1 MIVYRDQRSRVDPHG
16 LLLQLRSVA
25 SHSCVSVPDHDDA
38 VELVI
43 ETGVLESA
51 IADSLFPDIDGTHPL
66 AQSLRQASV
75 MAGHVLW
82 HTWQGN
88 PQQARQ
94 WCARLAVALRE
105 VPDHQ
110 LPPTVQVSI
119 IPEGYAY
126 YAVYPEMYLEAA
138 KRFYTQVGKC
148 DAVCL
153 GIRSIGA
160 SLSAVVV
167 AALEELGCMVNSF
180 TVRPRGHPFSRRPLL
195 SEELAAQLRE
205 KPTAYF
211 LLIDEGPG
219 ISGSSLG
226 GTAALLQSWGIQDDH
241 VVLFPSWQTDGAH
254 LASQEARQQWLLHPQ
269 LTVSFEEVWLDSAR
283 LGSTFPGDFQ
293 DLSAGAWRQELYR
306 DVAEYPAVHPQHER
320 RKYLLTTPSPSGGA
334 RLLSFAGL
342 GQRSLKKVERLARLA
357 EAGFT
362 VGPEKVAHG
371 FLLRPFVAGSPASTD
386 LIDAELLERA
396 AAYLAHL
403 SREHA
408 AEPSVSDE
416 SLREMITVNVAEGLH
431 RPFEATLREVLPAS
445 GWVERPVALDGR
457 MLVHE
462 WVRTPREFLK
472 LDAMDHHDDHFFPGC
487 QDIAWDVAAAV
498 FELDLEEQS
507 RSYFIARYRRLS
519 GDRGIARRLH
529 HYAIAYLSFRL
540 GYATLATSVL
550 GKTADGIRFTGQAQ
564 RYARLLASELN
575 NSPARWND

>member
-1 MIVYRDQRSRVDPHG
+1 MIVYRDQCSRADPHG

-25 SHSCVSVPDHDDA
+25 SHSCISALDHDDA
-38 VELVI
+38 VDLVI
-43 ETGVLESA
+43 ESGVLESA
-51 IADSLFPDIDGTHPL
+51 IADSLFPDIDGIHPL
-66 AQSLRQASV
+66 AQSLRHASV
-75 MAGHVLW
+75 MAGHVFW

-88 PQQARQ
+88 HQQARQ
-94 WCARLAVALRE
+94 WSARLMMALRE
-105 VPDHQ
+105 VPDHE
-110 LPPTVQVSI
+110 LPRTVQVSV
-119 IPEGYAY
+119 PEGYAY

-138 KRFYTQVGKC
+138 KRFYTQTGLC

-153 GIRSIGA
+153 GIRSIGT

-167 AALEELGCMVNSF
+167 ATLEELGCRVSSF

-195 SEELAAQLRE
+195 SEELAARLRE

-211 LLIDEGPG
+211 LLTDEGPG
-219 ISGSSLG
+219 ISGSSLA
-226 GTAALLQSWGIQDDH
+226 GTAAMLQSWGIDGDH
-241 VVLFPSWQTDGAH
+241 IVLFPSWQTDGAH
-254 LASQEARQQWLLHPQ
+254 LASQEARQQWRQHPR
-269 LTVSFEEVWLDSAR
+269 LTASFEEVWLHSGR
-283 LGSTFPGDFQ
+283 LGSTFPGDLR

-306 DVAEYPAVHPQHER
+306 NVAEYPAVQPQHER
-320 RKYLLTTPSPSGGA
+320 RKYLLTASGTPDGA

-362 VGPEKVAHG
+362 VGPERVAHG
-371 FLLRPFVAGSPASTD
+371 FLLRPFVAGTPASTA

-403 SREHA
+403 SQEHA
-408 AEPSVSDE
+408 TEASVHDE
-416 SLREMITVNVAEGLH
+416 SLREMITMNVAEGLQL
-431 RPFEATLREVLPAS
+431 PFEARLREVLPAS

-462 WVRTPREFLK
+462 WVRTPQGILK

-498 FELDLEEQS
+498 FELDLEARS
-507 RSYFIARYRRLS
+507 RSHLVARYRRLS
-519 GDRGIARRLH
+519 GDRGITRRLH

-550 GKTADGIRFTGQAQ
+550 GQTADGVRFTGQAK

-575 NSPARWND
+575 TSPAQWND